1 MVLRAEQFVVEFADA
16 LQGGLEFAVIAQP
29 LLDQGLLFGGEADL
43 PGAPAWITDGQ
54 NPDEMAFAA
63 GADGQNPDEMAF
75 AAGADGATGAMAN
88 AASKQGAAQ
97 DLGSGGEGGGNLATG
112 FDDCLFAHL

>member
-63 GADGQNPDEMAF
+63 GADG
-75 AAGADGATGAMAN
+75 ATGAMAN
-88 AASKQGAAQ
+88 AASKQGAAE
-97 DLGSGGEGGGNLATG
+97 DLGSGGEGGGNLVTG